1 MMVVADR
8 QARQAAERVLVSQH
22 GGWVGMMPVG
32 GAECR
37 HPSPWTGG
45 GALASPSSFSVS
57 FWQVFGGLF
66 GEPHISRSMG
76 SDSE

>member
-1 MMVVADR
+1 MMVADR

-45 GALASPSSFSVS
+45 GA
-57 FWQVFGGLF
+57 
-66 GEPHISRSMG
+66 
-76 SDSE
+76 